1 MEFLGIRG
9 VAYKWLNSYKIKN
22 VSYICVVLQSSTLGS
37 KLFMLDKMSTWFA
50 VNRLTIN
57 IYKTYYMLFG
67 NCLLSE
73 DVVKNIQNVNI
84 EREIFA
90 KLLGMLMIYLTGMFI
105 LNT

>member
-1 MEFLGIRG
+1 MLGP
-9 VAYKWLNSYKIKN
+9 
-22 VSYICVVLQSSTLGS
+22 

-57 IYKTYYMLFG
+57 IYKTNYMLFG
-67 NCLLSE
+67 NRLLSE
-73 DVVKNIQNVNI
+73 DVVKNKQNVNI
-84 EREIFA
+84 ERERIA